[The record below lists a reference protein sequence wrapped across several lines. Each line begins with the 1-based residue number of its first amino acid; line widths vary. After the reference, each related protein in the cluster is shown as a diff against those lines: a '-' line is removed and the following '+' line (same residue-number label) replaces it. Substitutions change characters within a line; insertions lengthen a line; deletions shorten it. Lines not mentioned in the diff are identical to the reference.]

1 MQNQIN
7 NSGLTAG
14 FRAAIYCRISR
25 EDSGLEQSES
35 IVNQRDFLQR
45 YVKEQ
50 GWQLYDVY
58 IDDGFTGTSF
68 DRPGFKRLLADIEA
82 KRVNLV
88 ITKDLSRLGRDYI
101 TTGHYIER
109 YFPEKRVRYIAVNDN
124 IDTYIDSMGND
135 ITPFRSVINDLYAR
149 DISVKVRAAM
159 DSKRKEGKFIG
170 AFPPY
175 GYLKDPTDKNKLI
188 LDEET
193 APVVA
198 QIFQLYV
205 EGWGLSQIARW
216 LNEEGIITPL
226 ERKDKLRGLGEI
238 KKSSPWNHATVKMI
252 LQNPTYMGNLRQRV
266 NKKINYKSKGLIR
279 VPEEDWIIAEGTH
292 TPIIDPI
299 LFMEV
304 KNKINKKKKH
314 FKYGK
319 TKRIFSGMVYCADCG
334 RYMTFQTSGPDQ
346 VYLICSTYK
355 RYTARYC
362 SRHSINEETL
372 KNLVLG
378 DLKQITAF
386 LDASRLRQYVKIP
399 NDGAQR
405 PLLKLQKR
413 IRLLNSRVTEIDR
426 AIKTLYTDRVNQ
438 LITAQ
443 QFSELTQGFINEK
456 NDLLLLEEK
465 LNIQLL
471 ELERQGHEK
480 IDLQSM
486 AEGLLNMESIDE
498 RILEKLVEKIEVFED
513 CKIKIYYRF
522 KSPLA

>member
-238 KKSSPWNHATVKMI
+238 KKIIPLESCYSKDDFAESNLYGQSSAAG
-252 LQNPTYMGNLRQRV
+252 Q
-266 NKKINYKSKGLIR
+266 
-279 VPEEDWIIAEGTH
+279 
-292 TPIIDPI
+292 
-299 LFMEV
+299 
-304 KNKINKKKKH
+304 
-314 FKYGK
+314 
-319 TKRIFSGMVYCADCG
+319 
-334 RYMTFQTSGPDQ
+334 
-346 VYLICSTYK
+346 
-355 RYTARYC
+355 
-362 SRHSINEETL
+362 
-372 KNLVLG
+372 
-378 DLKQITAF
+378 
-386 LDASRLRQYVKIP
+386 
-399 NDGAQR
+399 
-405 PLLKLQKR
+405 
-413 IRLLNSRVTEIDR
+413 
-426 AIKTLYTDRVNQ
+426 
-438 LITAQ
+438 
-443 QFSELTQGFINEK
+443 
-456 NDLLLLEEK
+456 
-465 LNIQLL
+465 
-471 ELERQGHEK
+471 
-480 IDLQSM
+480 
-486 AEGLLNMESIDE
+486 
-498 RILEKLVEKIEVFED
+498 
-513 CKIKIYYRF
+513 
-522 KSPLA
+522 